1 MRASRFLLASVL
13 ALAGCA
19 TPAQREDER
28 LKAAAKQ
35 ALAEMNACRTREAAL
50 PSYQALRDKL
60 PPLDGSAPSLELE
73 TNRARPTPEEVPLL
87 RAFLRDGILPC
98 RKITLDKMAK
108 VNPALVP
115 PIVEA
120 QAASS
125 ERYDRLMRREIAWS
139 DFAMANYLITAAL
152 RAEAPER
159 GCHDRRAG
167 RALSKIREF
176 QRRQAAST
184 KTVQDRASP

>member
-19 TPAQREDER
+19 TPAQREDDR
-28 LKAAAKQ
+28 LKAAAGQ

-50 PSYQALRDKL
+50 PAYQALKDKL

-73 TNRARPTPEEVPLL
+73 TNKARPTPEEVPLL
-87 RAFLRDGILPC
+87 RAFLNDGILPC

-125 ERYDRLMRREIAWS
+125 ERYDRLMRREIAWG

-152 RAEAPER
+152 RAELLNVAATIDEQ
-159 GCHDRRAG
+159 D
-167 RALSKIREF
+167 ALSKIREF